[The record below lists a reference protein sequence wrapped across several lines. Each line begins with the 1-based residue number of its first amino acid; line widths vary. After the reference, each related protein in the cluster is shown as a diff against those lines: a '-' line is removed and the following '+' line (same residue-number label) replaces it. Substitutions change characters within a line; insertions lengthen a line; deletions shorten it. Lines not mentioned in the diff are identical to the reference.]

1 MRDPPGSR
9 DVRHRIAHLFPEY
22 GGWSLLRLFGQQR
35 YSPWCSSSLH
45 LHRRRLRPRLR
56 PRRPL
61 RPHLRHRLRLR
72 QCAPC
77 AHMVFTEL
85 FEFFVA
91 FFELRRRV
99 LRFIRPCA
107 RSSGVTSSLR
117 PAPPRRHRRRPLLP
131 LRLLQQLRAASAS
144 SSSPF
149 FCACDRRGGL
159 LCWFLRQRRL
169 GGALSLARPVLAT
182 PVRAIVPDA
191 FTGLANPGMCR
202 SMACLRRLRHRLSL
216 RLPRRVA
223 VFVSGVVSVTP
234 PPWRFLVRPRLPVRL
249 LTIGDLDSSPST
261 TATLRTTSSTTAT
274 CSSSASSTSA
284 QRATIRMSFSPVLS
298 SRSIRIAPTL
308 QLRGDVSPSVPT
320 FGFSSSLT
328 VCSAPAVTA
337 GGC

>member
-1 MRDPPGSR
+1 M
-9 DVRHRIAHLFPEY
+9 
-22 GGWSLLRLFGQQR
+22 LLRLFGQQR
-35 YSPWCSSSLH
+35 YRLWCSSSLH

-56 PRRPL
+56 PRRLL
-61 RPHLRHRLRLR
+61 RPHLQHHLRLR

-99 LRFIRPCA
+99 LRIIRPCA

-117 PAPPRRHRRRPLLP
+117 PAPPRRRPLLP

-159 LCWFLRQRRL
+159 LCWSLRQRRL

-182 PVRAIVPDA
+182 PVRAIAPDA

-202 SMACLRRLRHRLSL
+202 SMACLHRLRHRLSL

-284 QRATIRMSFSPVLS
+284 QRAIIRMSFSLVLS
-298 SRSIRIAPTL
+298 SRSICIAY
-308 QLRGDVSPSVPT
+308 
-320 FGFSSSLT
+320 
-328 VCSAPAVTA
+328 
-337 GGC
+337 

>member
-9 DVRHRIAHLFPEY
+9 DVRHRIARLFPEY
-22 GGWSLLRLFGQQR
+22 GGWSLLRLFGQQQYR
-35 YSPWCSSSLH
+35 PWCSSSLH

-56 PRRPL
+56 PRRLL
-61 RPHLRHRLRLR
+61 RPHLQHHLRLR

-77 AHMVFTEL
+77 ADMVFTEP

-99 LRFIRPCA
+99 LWFIRPCA

-159 LCWFLRQRRL
+159 LCWSLRQRRL

-202 SMACLRRLRHRLSL
+202 SMACLRRLRHRLSSTASMRRRL
-216 RLPRRVA
+216 RLRR
-223 VFVSGVVSVTP
+223 
-234 PPWRFLVRPRLPVRL
+234 RLRYA
-249 LTIGDLDSSPST
+249 ST
-261 TATLRTTSSTTAT
+261 MAL
-274 CSSSASSTSA
+274 
-284 QRATIRMSFSPVLS
+284 P
-298 SRSIRIAPTL
+298 
-308 QLRGDVSPSVPT
+308 
-320 FGFSSSLT
+320 
-328 VCSAPAVTA
+328 SAPAASCAAPYHRRPRQLTIDHGYPTHDFLNHGYLLQFGFFDIGTKGYHPYEFLA
-337 GGC
+337 GSLQSQYP

>member
-1 MRDPPGSR
+1 M
-9 DVRHRIAHLFPEY
+9 
-22 GGWSLLRLFGQQR
+22 
-35 YSPWCSSSLH
+35 H

-61 RPHLRHRLRLR
+61 RLHLRHRLRLR

-99 LRFIRPCA
+99 LRIIRPCA

-117 PAPPRRHRRRPLLP
+117 PAPPRRRPLLP

-149 FCACDRRGGL
+149 FCACDHRGGL
-159 LCWFLRQRRL
+159 LYWSLRQRRL

-274 CSSSASSTSA
+274 CSSSASSTLA

-328 VCSAPAVTA
+328 VCSAPAVIA
-337 GGC
+337 GGF